1 MLPEMTIQL
10 YVQYSAPLN
19 LVVQALN
26 WIVKIGGIAIYDQV
40 SIITEFHSMVLAV
53 IIKMDLPYKKCPN
66 VLVEESN
73 C

>member
-1 MLPEMTIQL
+1 MNLNVQQ

-26 WIVKIGGIAIYDQV
+26 WIVQNWGIAIYDQV
-40 SIITEFHSMVLAV
+40 SIITEFHSMVLVV
-53 IIKMDLPYKKCPN
+53 IIKMDIPYKKSPN
-66 VLVEESN
+66 VLVKESN

>member
-1 MLPEMTIQL
+1 MNLNVQQ

-26 WIVKIGGIAIYDQV
+26 WIVQIWGIAIYDQV

-53 IIKMDLPYKKCPN
+53 IIKMDLPYKKSPN
-66 VLVEESN
+66 VLVKESN

>member
-1 MLPEMTIQL
+1 MNLNVQQ

-26 WIVKIGGIAIYDQV
+26 WIVQNWGIAIYDQV

-53 IIKMDLPYKKCPN
+53 IIKMDLPYKKSPN
-66 VLVEESN
+66 VLVKESN